1 MEKLSTKPSRTCACV
16 RDLMVMG
23 VYNTCTD
30 KSPRSRAHACE
41 DFYGPAIAY
50 DVDAAVDYGMSL
62 THGNPKYRRA
72 WCFYCLRLG
81 INTFLDQLDEV
92 LACAREGEIHEPA
105 RAFHARLRH
114 IKDQFDKRGGA
125 K

>member
-1 MEKLSTKPSRTCACV
+1 MGKLSTKPSRTRVHV

-30 KSPRSRAHACE
+30 KSLRSRGRARE
-41 DFYGPAIAY
+41 DFYAPVIAY
-50 DVDAAVDYGMSL
+50 DVDAAVDYGMSA
-62 THGNPKYRRA
+62 THGDPKYRRA

-81 INTFLDQLDEV
+81 INTFLDQLDAV
-92 LACAREGEIHEPA
+92 LSCARQGEIHEPA

-114 IKDQFDKRGGA
+114 IKDQLDKQGGL